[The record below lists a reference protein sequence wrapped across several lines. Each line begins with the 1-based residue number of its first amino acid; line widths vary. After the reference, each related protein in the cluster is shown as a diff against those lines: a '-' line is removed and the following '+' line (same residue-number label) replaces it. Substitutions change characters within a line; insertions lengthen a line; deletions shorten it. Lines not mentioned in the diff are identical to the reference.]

1 MNQSV
6 SQYLLALNSVHW
18 RKPEEFS
25 FPTVNTKQWLLE
37 KGSLSHLLACCCD
50 EFNVELISN
59 DFIQEDDLSDDEIN
73 LLSEEVCL
81 LRKVILTGDDQPW
94 IFGRTLI
101 PQSSLQ
107 NQQYDL
113 IKQGNTPLGVT
124 VFSLDDTHRDALEI
138 GVAILDG
145 QYLFARRSRL
155 WMNHKPMLVAELFL
169 PESPIYSKE

>member
-1 MNQSV
+1 MNQSA

-18 RKPEEFS
+18 QKPEEFS

-59 DFIQEDDLSDDEIN
+59 DFIQEGDLNDDEIN
-73 LLSEEVCL
+73 LLSEEICL
-81 LRKVILTGDDQPW
+81 LRKVILTGDGQPW

-138 GVAILDG
+138 GVATLDG

-169 PESPIYSKE
+169 PESPIYNKE